1 MAEKSFLDRAV
12 AYTYDEL
19 ERLGGNLSRLD
30 LPQQTVAILYSEQA
44 IIDNGGF
51 QYLFEN
57 DLPSQLPYLKV
68 VEAYRRIGSHDAA
81 DRLQK
86 AVAMFPFENPH
97 LHQEERLKFMETLEE
112 ESEFFELGNKVCG
125 DEKVWA
131 DLEAYAKTNAA
142 SFPVSVN

>member
-1 MAEKSFLDRAV
+1 
-12 AYTYDEL
+12 
-19 ERLGGNLSRLD
+19 
-30 LPQQTVAILYSEQA
+30 VAILYSEQA

-57 DLPSQLPYLKV
+57 DLPSQLPYLNV
-68 VEAYRRIGSHDAA
+68 VEAYRRIGAHEAA

-86 AVAMFPFENPH
+86 AIAMFPFENPH

-112 ESEFFELGNKVCG
+112 ESEFFELGDQVCG
-125 DEKVWA
+125 DKKVWA
-131 DLEAYAKTNAA
+131 DLESYAKTNAA